1 MTYDKPAYTA
11 TRAPSGCYGTV
22 TTEGRVWKLTVFL
35 LYMRTYFV
43 HYHYL
48 VESTSQIMEIRVWPS
63 EVLEE
68 KWGERAKLISLIGL
82 LRVLYFLIE
91 DTHNSF
97 IRLEYYKIMQH
108 AFFDGYVEH

>member
-48 VESTSQIMEIRVWPS
+48 VESTSQIMKIRVWPIRS
-63 EVLEE
+63 VGG
-68 KWGERAKLISLIGL
+68 KMRGEGKVNFPHRTLA
-82 LRVLYFLIE
+82 
-91 DTHNSF
+91 SF
-97 IRLEYYKIMQH
+97 V
-108 AFFDGYVEH
+108 FFN